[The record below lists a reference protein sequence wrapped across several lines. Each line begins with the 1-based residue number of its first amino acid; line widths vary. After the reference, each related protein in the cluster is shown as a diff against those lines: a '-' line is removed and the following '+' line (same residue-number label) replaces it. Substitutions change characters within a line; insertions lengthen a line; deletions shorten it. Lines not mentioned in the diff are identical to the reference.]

1 MELEDYKRLGL
12 DQNTPIMH
20 EVNGRS
26 NMEII
31 DALEVPEDAL
41 YQPCVEAYPI
51 EGVKEGSYEV
61 VQHWSDSKVFAQTFR
76 DIGLYKPAQTK
87 SGDKLALMVF
97 NDGLGY
103 ADPTGP
109 VRAVRVLDNLIH
121 SGEIPPMAAIFAM
134 PGRREEEQEGGPP
147 TDINRANMDQR
158 SFEYDSLTPLFGKF
172 LNTELIP
179 FATDQLGVS
188 ITSDPLQRAICG
200 ISSGGI
206 CAFNTAWHFPDAF
219 GLVMSHCGSFVNIR
233 GGHNYPYLVRT
244 TPRNPTKVFL
254 TSGKKDADIL
264 LGNWPLANQ
273 QMAAALEFAGYD
285 CRFDFGESGHSL
297 HHGGAL
303 FAESLRWLW
312 GD

>member
-179 FATDQLGVS
+179 FAADQLGVS

>member
-1 MELEDYKRLGL
+1 
-12 DQNTPIMH
+12 MH

-26 NMEII
+26 NMEIM

-41 YQPCVEAYPI
+41 YQPCVEAYPS
-51 EGVKEGSYEV
+51 EGVKEGRYEV
-61 VQHWSDSKVFAQTFR
+61 IRGWSESKVYVQTFR
-76 DIGLYKPAQTK
+76 DIGLYKPAQAK
-87 SGDKLALMVF
+87 SGDELALMVF

-103 ADPTGP
+103 ADPAGP
-109 VRAVRVLDNLIH
+109 VRAVKVLDNLIH
-121 SGEIPPMAAIFAM
+121 SGEIPPVAAIFAM
-134 PGRREEEQEGGPP
+134 PGRWEVEQESGPP

-158 SFEYDSLTPLFGKF
+158 SFEYDSLTPLFGEF

-179 FATDQLGVS
+179 FAADQLGVS
-188 ITSDPLQRAICG
+188 ITPDPSQRAICG

-244 TPRNPTKVFL
+244 TPRKPAKVFL

-285 CRFDFGESGHSL
+285 CRFEFGESGHSL

>member
-1 MELEDYKRLGL
+1 MELQDYKRLGL
-12 DQNTPIMH
+12 DQNSPITH

-26 NMEII
+26 NMEIM

-41 YQPCVEAYPI
+41 YQPCVEAYPTQGVN
-51 EGVKEGSYEV
+51 EGRYEV
-61 VQHWSDSKVFAQTFR
+61 IQGWSESKVYAQTFR

-87 SGDKLALMVF
+87 IGGELALMIF

-121 SGEIPPMAAIFAM
+121 RGEIPPMAAIFAM
-134 PGRREEEQEGGPP
+134 PGRREVEPESGPP

-158 SFEYDSLTPLFGKF
+158 SFEYDSLTPLFGEF
-172 LNTELIP
+172 LSTELIP
-179 FATDQLGVS
+179 FAADQLGVS
-188 ITSDPLQRAICG
+188 ITSDPSQRAICG

-206 CAFNTAWHFPDAF
+206 CAFNTVWHFPDAF

-244 TPRNPTKVFL
+244 TPRKPTRVFL

-264 LGNWPLANQ
+264 VGNWPLANQ

-285 CRFDFGESGHSL
+285 SRFDFGESGHSL

-312 GD
+312 RD